1 MANRFFS
8 RVLIATTVIAL
19 AGCAGT
25 NNDRDYSTPTVDYV
39 EGLDVYS
46 APHQDSFLNQ
56 LAMNYRSY
64 AIYNARTSGYP
75 EMGELFAQKAVTAFS
90 GETPFPE
97 TVGNWP
103 LDNDADVQMF
113 ADAYDD
119 MIEQFRHDATDERPD
134 VAAEAQA
141 KFDCWLSATSTHQS
155 ETAAQCR
162 ERFMAALDVLQ
173 NCKKGGCK
181 VAKSEG
187 GAPASIEIE
196 NKAFYPDTRSMGSL
210 GGVSYPRDG
219 IVIVNNVSVPSGAQ
233 SGNLIQTVPVGQA
246 PVPMVFNQN
255 IYGGDK
261 SVSNSGNT
269 MAVNAGGNR
278 GSRCDCNSGR
288 PIVVEMPNNEP
299 QNVGCPCQEEEELPT
314 LGEEVVTRD
323 EFINMMMAMRAEIK
337 AINDRLDA
345 LRPNDDKAVIKVQQ
359 IPLEPTQHV
368 MEEIFEV
375 HFDFNKAV
383 IKPEYAS
390 LIRELANATQS
401 NKNIKVSV
409 IGHTDT
415 AGSNSYNYALGG
427 RRAEAVQKML
437 IQNGIPASQ
446 IVAVSAGEEDLKVK
460 TGDGVPNA
468 ENRRVRVVKETHY
481 TEPGKVV
488 PVAVVSDGDAE
499 IVEEQLEYGYD
510 EDDTGA
516 W

>member
-1 MANRFFS
+1 MANKFFS
-8 RVLIATTVIAL
+8 RVLIATSLVAL

-25 NNDRDYSTPTVDYV
+25 DRGEYVSTPTVDYV

-46 APHQDSFLNQ
+46 APHQDSFLTQ

-75 EMGELFAQKAVTAFS
+75 DVGELFAQKAVTAFS

-97 TVGNWP
+97 TLGNWP
-103 LDNDADVQMF
+103 LDNDAEM
-113 ADAYDD
+113 AALEMAYND
-119 MIEQFRHDATDERPD
+119 MIEEFKNDATDNRPD
-134 VAAEAQA
+134 VAAEVQA
-141 KFDCWLSATSTHQS
+141 KFDCWLSAAATGQE
-155 ETAAQCR
+155 ETANQCHD
-162 ERFMAALDVLQ
+162 RFVAAMDVLQ

-181 VAKSEG
+181 VAKK
-187 GAPASIEIE
+187 AANKPATIDIE
-196 NKAFYPDTRSMGSL
+196 NRSFYPDTRSL
-210 GGVSYPRDG
+210 NAVGGASYPRDG
-219 IVIVNNVSVPSGAQ
+219 IVIVNNVSIPA
-233 SGNLIQTVPVGQA
+233 NLVQTVPVGQT
-246 PVPMVFNQN
+246 PMVFNQN

-269 MAVNAGGNR
+269 VAVNGG
-278 GSRCDCNSGR
+278 GSSRCDCQTGH
-288 PIVVEMPNNEP
+288 PIVVELPENEKT
-299 QNVGCPCQEEEELPT
+299 QSEGCPCDMPT

-345 LRPNDDKAVIKVQQ
+345 MRPNDEKAVIKVQQ

-375 HFDFNKAV
+375 HFDFNKAI
-383 IKPEYAS
+383 IKPEYAD
-390 LIRELANATQS
+390 LIRELASATQA

-409 IGHTDT
+409 VGHTDT

-437 IQNGIPASQ
+437 IEYGIPASQ

-460 TGDGVPNA
+460 TADGVPNA

-481 TEPGKVV
+481 EEPGKVV
-488 PVAVVSDGDAE
+488 PIAVVTDGDAE
-499 IVEEQLEYGYD
+499 IQEIGEECLDCD
-510 EDDTGA
+510 E
-516 W
+516 

>member
-8 RVLIATTVIAL
+8 RILVVTSMIVL

-25 NNDRDYSTPTVDYV
+25 GRNDANVSTPTVDYV

-103 LDNDADVQMF
+103 LNNDDEVAALEM
-113 ADAYDD
+113 AYDD
-119 MIEQFRHDATDERPD
+119 MIDQFKNDATDERPD

-141 KFDCWLSATSTHQS
+141 KFDCWLSAASTGQV
-155 ETAAQCR
+155 ETAQQCHD
-162 ERFMAALDVLQ
+162 RFVAAMDVLQ

-181 VAKSEG
+181 VAKKAA
-187 GAPASIEIE
+187 APASIEIE
-196 NKAFYPDTRSMGSL
+196 NKAFYPDTRSL
-210 GGVSYPRDG
+210 NAVGGVSYPRDG
-219 IVIVNNVSVPSGAQ
+219 IVIVNNISVPGNE
-233 SGNLIQTVPVGQA
+233 NLIQTIPVGQHQA
-246 PVPMVFNQN
+246 VPMVFNQN

-261 SVSNSGNT
+261 QVSNSGNT
-269 MAVNAGGNR
+269 VAVNSSHGA
-278 GSRCDCNSGR
+278 SRCDCDTGR
-288 PIVVEMPNNEP
+288 PIVIELPETEGATPAP
-299 QNVGCPCQEEEELPT
+299 QPQGCPCHQEELPT

-345 LRPNDDKAVIKVQQ
+345 LKPNEEKAVIKVQQ

-383 IKPEYAS
+383 IKPEYAG
-390 LIRELANATQS
+390 LIRELADATQA

-409 IGHTDT
+409 VGHTDT

-437 IQNGIPASQ
+437 ISYGIPASQ
-446 IVAVSAGEEDLKVK
+446 IVAVSAGEEDLKVQ
-460 TGDGVPNA
+460 TADGVPNA

-488 PVAVVSDGDAE
+488 PVAVVTEGDVQE
-499 IVEEQLEYGYD
+499 IGEECLDCGE
-510 EDDTGA
+510 
-516 W
+516 

>member
-1 MANRFFS
+1 MANKLFS
-8 RVLIATTVIAL
+8 HVLVVTAVAAL
-19 AGCAGT
+19 AGCAGSGH
-25 NNDRDYSTPTVDYV
+25 DGYVSTPTVDYV

-97 TVGNWP
+97 TVGNWS
-103 LDNDADVQMF
+103 LSASDA
-113 ADAYDD
+113 AALSAAYDD
-119 MIEQFRHDATDERPD
+119 MIEEFKNDATENRPD

-141 KFDCWLSATSTHQS
+141 KFDCWLSAASTAQT
-155 ETAAQCR
+155 ETAQQCQS
-162 ERFMAALDVLQ
+162 RFVAAMDVLR
-173 NCKKGGCK
+173 NCKKGGCR
-181 VAKSEG
+181 VATKSKK
-187 GAPASIEIE
+187 ASSSAIEIE
-196 NKAFYPDTRSMGSL
+196 NKAFYPETRSL
-210 GGVSYPRDG
+210 QAAGGVTYPRDG
-219 IVIVNNVSVPSGAQ
+219 IVIVNNVSVPA
-233 SGNLIQTVPVGQA
+233 NLVQTVPVGQT
-246 PVPMVFNQN
+246 PMVFNQN

-261 SVSNSGNT
+261 QVSNSGNT
-269 MAVNAGGNR
+269 VAVNNST
-278 GSRCDCNSGR
+278 GSRCDCNTGR
-288 PIVVEMPNNEP
+288 PVVINVPESKSETNVIMPE
-299 QNVGCPCQEEEELPT
+299 QDVQTCPCSKNDELPT
-314 LGEEVVTRD
+314 LGEELVTRD

-345 LRPNDDKAVIKVQQ
+345 LRPNDEKAVIKVQQ

-383 IKPEYAS
+383 IKPEYES
-390 LIRELANATQS
+390 LIRELATATQN

-409 IGHTDT
+409 VGHTDT
-415 AGSNSYNYALGG
+415 AGSSSYNYALGG

-437 IQNGIPASQ
+437 IGYGIPSSQ
-446 IVAVSAGEEDLKVK
+446 IVAVSAGEEDLKVQ

-481 TEPGKVV
+481 TEPAKVV
-488 PVAVVSDGDAE
+488 PIAVVSDGGAE
-499 IVEEQLEYGYD
+499 IQEVGADCLDCYD
-510 EDDTGA
+510 DN
-516 W
+516 WK